1 MKIDLK
7 SSELQTLLAALEFY
21 TKAMNHD
28 YVESGEVDW
37 MAGDEAELSD
47 GLFRRISVG
56 QPTWPSARKFSRG
69 FLRAKRRNYVYLLYF
84 FARSTK
90 IVCIFTS
97 FLRAK
102 CERN

>member
-47 GLFRRISVG
+47 GLFRRISR
-56 QPTWPSARKFSRG
+56 QNNEERPDTSISASVNPFDSYPVTLG
-69 FLRAKRRNYVYLLYF
+69 EMTND
-84 FARSTK
+84 
-90 IVCIFTS
+90 
-97 FLRAK
+97 
-102 CERN
+102 

>member
-28 YVESGEVDW
+28 YVDSGEVDW

-47 GLFRRISVG
+47 GLFRRISR
-56 QPTWPSARKFSRG
+56 QNDEETIDTSTSASVNPFDSYPVTLG
-69 FLRAKRRNYVYLLYF
+69 EMTND
-84 FARSTK
+84 
-90 IVCIFTS
+90 
-97 FLRAK
+97 
-102 CERN
+102 

>member
-47 GLFRRISVG
+47 GLFRRISR
-56 QPTWPSARKFSRG
+56 QNNEERLDSSISASVRTR
-69 FLRAKRRNYVYLLYF
+69 Y
-84 FARSTK
+84 TP
-90 IVCIFTS
+90 
-97 FLRAK
+97 
-102 CERN
+102 